1 VVGSPDLIESLINI
15 PDMQGD
21 SVGLRVLSKGSFSH
35 INKFIE
41 ASGELKRF
49 ENSKNGVNAVHAILG
64 NLSLNSKE
72 KLLLI
77 DTVV

>member
-1 VVGSPDLIESLINI
+1 VVGYSDLMESLINV

-49 ENSKNGVNAVHAILG
+49 ENSQNSVNAVHALVG

-72 KLLLI
+72 KHLLI
-77 DTVV
+77 DSVV